1 MAKCRWCQD
10 ARGKQITTQGY
21 KDKSKLQREN
31 TDPRGLLTLLKHM
44 LIRNHLC
51 TKLRTHQFG
60 RDNSNGILLLTV
72 FSLLFGDCFSSS
84 IHCSGSYQHDCNSKC
99 SNHSGLW
106 GCWHTETVSQLEEKR
121 ASSECGSKSE
131 FIQVRSNSPGKFHQ
145 LFRNIFFKELTFSL
159 YQWGQKMYK
168 VLRTSQYAES
178 ILFFLLVLN

>member
-1 MAKCRWCQD
+1 M
-10 ARGKQITTQGY
+10 
-21 KDKSKLQREN
+21 
-31 TDPRGLLTLLKHM
+31 
-44 LIRNHLC
+44 
-51 TKLRTHQFG
+51 
-60 RDNSNGILLLTV
+60 

-178 ILFFLLVLN
+178 ILFFLMSIELVFQSKVFFLNYRYNFSFHKPCGWLSVSSIALNFHSAAVFSTFCNFIMTKDKNIIWYKRKSTL